1 MKKAKFIK
9 TKKSIDANVF
19 KLQLDEVVWVNGR
32 RAIRD
37 VIRHNGITAI
47 VPIIEKKYI
56 ILIKQYRY
64 GADRIMLEVPAGTID
79 PGEKPLQ
86 CAKRELIEETGYHGK
101 QWKLIGKY
109 FPTPAYNTC
118 IIHSYLTHCYKQTE
132 TNYDEDE
139 VLHARSVDIDLKPTG
154 RQIDYQLEYVFQPK
168 PSGSTLGLFAY
179 YADDYLH
186 QASFVDYGF
195 GLRVHKSF

>member
-32 RAIRD
+32 RVIRD

-79 PGEKPLQ
+79 PGEN
-86 CAKRELIEETGYHGK
+86 R
-101 QWKLIGKY
+101 
-109 FPTPAYNTC
+109 YNA
-118 IIHSYLTHCYKQTE
+118 Q
-132 TNYDEDE
+132 
-139 VLHARSVDIDLKPTG
+139 SVN
-154 RQIDYQLEYVFQPK
+154 
-168 PSGSTLGLFAY
+168 
-179 YADDYLH
+179 
-186 QASFVDYGF
+186 
-195 GLRVHKSF
+195 